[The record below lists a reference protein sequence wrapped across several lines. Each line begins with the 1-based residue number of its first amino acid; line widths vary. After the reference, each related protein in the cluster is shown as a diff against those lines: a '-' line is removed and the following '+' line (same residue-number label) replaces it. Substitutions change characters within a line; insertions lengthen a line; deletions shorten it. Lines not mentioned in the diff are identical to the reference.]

1 MKSLKEYAEIVNAR
15 LRTIFPEL
23 EENSFAEGE
32 MPELLV
38 RSMNY
43 SLLAGGKRL
52 RPSML
57 LAAVDM
63 LGGDV
68 DFALDF
74 ACAVEM
80 IHSYSLIHDDL
91 PGMDDDTMRRGR
103 PTNHVVFGV
112 GQAILAGDGLLNA
125 AFELMLKRAL
135 ERPELAQRSLRAI
148 YEIAT
153 GAGVTGMIA
162 GQVLDLYCEH
172 NAVMDDHALSF
183 IHRDKT
189 ACMFIY
195 PLRAAGAL
203 TGATQ
208 AQTDALGRYGE
219 NFGRIFQATDDL
231 LDVLGDA
238 AEMGKT
244 LGKDAEQGK
253 LTVVSLHGV
262 EGARA
267 QVRMLLERAMT
278 ELDSFGAEA
287 QFFRDLIASMVDRT
301 K

>member
-15 LRTIFPEL
+15 LRTVFPEL
-23 EENSFAEGE
+23 AENSFAEGE

-135 ERPELAQRSLRAI
+135 ERPELARSLESGEMTLEASFAAFERAN
-148 YEIAT
+148 
-153 GAGVTGMIA
+153 
-162 GQVLDLYCEH
+162 VLRKELQ
-172 NAVMDDHALSF
+172 
-183 IHRDKT
+183 K
-189 ACMFIY
+189 
-195 PLRAAGAL
+195 
-203 TGATQ
+203 
-208 AQTDALGRYGE
+208 
-219 NFGRIFQATDDL
+219 L
-231 LDVLGDA
+231 LDEGDERIRVLTASGEDEMN
-238 AEMGKT
+238 AEEIK
-244 LGKDAEQGK
+244 
-253 LTVVSLHGV
+253 
-262 EGARA
+262 
-267 QVRMLLERAMT
+267 
-278 ELDSFGAEA
+278 
-287 QFFRDLIASMVDRT
+287 
-301 K
+301 